1 MRLLTAVIAV
11 AAAGWTVPA
20 GASDEAAMDLL
31 RQNWTSAETSS
42 DGLGPLYNEASC
54 HACHWFGGGA
64 RIRVRPGGEVAAAG
78 MLVRLTDAAGRGD
91 PHYGFQLQNKA
102 VAGVEPEGVASLQS
116 STVLDDLTQF
126 VVVLRRRQA
135 EPLSAGHVPSLRAAP
150 ALDAAGLI
158 EMIPDEAILTR
169 HDPDD
174 ADGDGISGRAHMVRL
189 PDGSEAVGRFNW
201 KATQTSIAAQVAA
214 AFHVDMGLSTS
225 LISARAGDCT
235 ASQTDCL
242 NAAAGS
248 GDADVSDQQIESLT
262 GLVRSFSSSI
272 DEAALP
278 SPAAFQK
285 AGCASCHVPR
295 LDDGPVSSVPLY
307 SDLLLHDMGPG
318 LSSHGG
324 EGDASPQEWRT
335 TPLVGWRGHIAGHRF
350 LHDGRAATI
359 DEAIRWHGGEAQ
371 LARDAYLAMSALERL
386 QLASFV
392 QALLTAMPVPAGL
405 PLEE

>member
-1 MRLLTAVIAV
+1 
-11 AAAGWTVPA
+11 
-20 GASDEAAMDLL
+20 MDLL
-31 RQNWTSAETSS
+31 RQSWASAETSS

-54 HACHWFGGGA
+54 HSCHWFGGGA

-78 MLVRLTDAAGRGD
+78 VLVRLTDAAGRGD

-102 VAGVEPEGVASLQS
+102 VAGVEPEGVASLKS
-116 STVLDDLTQF
+116 IKVLDDLTQL
-126 VVVLRRRQA
+126 VVVLRRRQDA
-135 EPLSAGHVPSLRAAP
+135 ALSAGHIPSLRAAP
-150 ALDAAGLI
+150 ALDAAGLVA
-158 EMIPDEAILTR
+158 MVTDAAILTR

-201 KATQTSIAAQVAA
+201 KATQASIAAQVAT

-225 LISARAGDCT
+225 LVSSRTGDCT
-235 ASQTDCL
+235 ASQTDCID
-242 NAAAGS
+242 AATGS
-248 GDADVSDQQIESLT
+248 GGPDVSDQQVGTLT
-262 GLVRSFSSSI
+262 GLVRSFASGI

-278 SPAAFQK
+278 SAAMFLK
-285 AGCASCHVPR
+285 AGCANCHVPQPGG
-295 LDDGPVSSVPLY
+295 GPASVPLY
-307 SDLLLHDMGPG
+307 SDLLLHDMGQG
-318 LSSHGG
+318 LTSHGG
-324 EGDASPQEWRT
+324 EGDASPREWRT

-371 LARDAYLAMSALERL
+371 RARDAYLAMSAIERL
-386 QLASFV
+386 QLTSFV

-405 PLEE
+405 PVGE

>member
-11 AAAGWTVPA
+11 AVAGWTVPA
-20 GASDEAAMDLL
+20 GATDKAAMDLL

-116 STVLDDLTQF
+116 ITVLDDLTQF

-189 PDGSEAVGRFNW
+189 PDGGEAVGRFNW
-201 KATQTSIAAQVAA
+201 KATQTSIAAQVAT
-214 AFHVDMGLSTS
+214 AFHVDMGLSTA

-235 ASQTDCL
+235 ASQMDCL

-248 GDADVSDQQIESLT
+248 GDADVSDQQIEFLT

-278 SPAAFQK
+278 SPVAFQK
-285 AGCASCHVPR
+285 AGCDSCHVPR